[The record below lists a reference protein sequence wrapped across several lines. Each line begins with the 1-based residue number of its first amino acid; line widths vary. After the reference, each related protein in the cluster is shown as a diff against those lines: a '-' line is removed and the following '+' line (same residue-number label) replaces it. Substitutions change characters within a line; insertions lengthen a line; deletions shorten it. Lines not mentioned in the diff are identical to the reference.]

1 MLALIYQSSK
11 LSIRALETNQLS
23 STLEVQM
30 FFIYL
35 AMPIGGGVLM
45 SIRYIQSFIQTLRE
59 IKELKGGATE

>member
-35 AMPIGGGVLM
+35 AMPIGGVLM